1 MIQKVVR
8 VLILHQVL
16 LALQVLVLHRVL
28 LQEVLFVHILDTKG
42 GQEVANAVR
51 QVNQSQEV
59 HQDKVEEAIHQDHP
73 DVEMETID
81 NKAKIKIQYDGTK
94 GLNKLKLYARH

>member
-8 VLILHQVL
+8 VLILHRVL
-16 LALQVLVLHRVL
+16 LAPQVLVLHRVL
-28 LQEVLFVHILDTKG
+28 LQEVLFVHILDTKE
-42 GQEVANAVR
+42 GQEVANAGR

-59 HQDKVEEAIHQDHP
+59 HQDHPAVKV
-73 DVEMETID
+73 ETID

-94 GLNKLKLYARH
+94 GLNKLKLYAHH